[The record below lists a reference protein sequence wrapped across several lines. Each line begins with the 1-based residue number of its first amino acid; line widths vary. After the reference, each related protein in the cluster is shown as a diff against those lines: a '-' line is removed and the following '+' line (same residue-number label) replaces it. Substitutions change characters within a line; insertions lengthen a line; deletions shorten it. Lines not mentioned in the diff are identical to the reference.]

1 MKKVKM
7 KGGLNVPLHG
17 SVNNFNIDSID
28 TKFSAVLSDD
38 YFGLKPK
45 ILIREGDTV
54 NQGDP
59 LFEDKTNPGFYVRSP
74 VSGVIESI
82 NRAEKRALVSVVVKR
97 TNTDPVPFAKSE
109 SITDQLNNA
118 GHWDS

>member
-1 MKKVKM
+1 M

-59 LFEDKTNPGFYVRSP
+59 LFEDKTNPGLDLFYLQKEDHLGCLLYTSP
-74 VSGVIESI
+74 SP
-82 NRAEKRALVSVVVKR
+82 R
-97 TNTDPVPFAKSE
+97 
-109 SITDQLNNA
+109 DQRGSRMPSSA
-118 GHWDS
+118 

>member
-59 LFEDKTNPGFYVRSP
+59 LLLKIKQIQVFMLDLLFQGS
-74 VSGVIESI
+74 
-82 NRAEKRALVSVVVKR
+82 
-97 TNTDPVPFAKSE
+97 
-109 SITDQLNNA
+109 
-118 GHWDS
+118 